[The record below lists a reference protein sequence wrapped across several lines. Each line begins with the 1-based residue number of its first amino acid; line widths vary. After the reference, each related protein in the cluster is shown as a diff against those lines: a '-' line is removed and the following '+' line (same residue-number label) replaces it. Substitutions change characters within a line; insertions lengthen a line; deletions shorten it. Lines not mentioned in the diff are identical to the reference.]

1 MSFELIPFVKS
12 MLSVAG
18 LSGYEAPIRDVITPV
33 WQELSDRTWV
43 SSHGSLH
50 AIRYGQAAEPR
61 PKVMIA
67 AHMDAI
73 GLMVT
78 DIEDGFLRFT
88 QVGGVDPRILP
99 GQMVVV
105 HASNSGKVVEVPG
118 MVVMPPAFLLPK
130 DGGKGALPQKYL
142 LVDTGLRAKEISRL
156 VRVGDLISFAT
167 EPRELS
173 GDTISGHTLDN
184 RASVAATTVALD
196 LLSRRKHEWDVIAV
210 ATAQEEVGG
219 IGAMGSAF
227 DIMPDFAIV
236 IDVTFASG
244 PGGSGVGNF
253 EMGKTVPLT
262 WGACDHPA
270 LYKAME
276 DCAKEYE
283 ISVTRDFAPRGSGT
297 DAWDVQVA
305 QAGIPVIELGI
316 PLRYMHTPV
325 EIVSIKDI
333 KRAGRLMAEFI
344 TDLPINFMKK
354 VIWE

>member
-1 MSFELIPFVKS
+1 MSIELIPFLKS

-33 WQELSDRTWV
+33 WQSLSDHTWV
-43 SSHGSLH
+43 SSHGGLH
-50 AIRYGQAAEPR
+50 AIRYGAAAEPR

-78 DIEDGFLRFT
+78 HIEDGFLRFT
-88 QVGGVDPRILP
+88 QVGGVDQRILP
-99 GQMVVV
+99 GQMVIV
-105 HASNSGKVVEVPG
+105 HASNSDKTIELPA

-142 LVDTGLRAKEISRL
+142 LVDTGLRAKEVDEL
-156 VRVGDLISFAT
+156 VRVGDVISFAT

-173 GDTISGHTLDN
+173 GGLLSGHTLDN

-196 LLSRRKHEWDVIAV
+196 LLSRRKHQWDVIAV
-210 ATAQEEVGG
+210 ATSQEEVGG

-244 PGGSGVGNF
+244 PGSTGAGTF
-253 EMGKTVPLT
+253 EMGKAVPLT

-276 DCAKEYE
+276 ECAKEYE
-283 ISVTRDFAPRGSGT
+283 IPITPEFAPRGSGT

-333 KRAGRLMAEFI
+333 KRAGRLMAEMI
-344 TDLPINFMKK
+344 TDLPIDFMER

>member
-1 MSFELIPFVKS
+1 MTFELLPFLKS
-12 MLSVAG
+12 ILSVAG
-18 LSGYEAPIRDVITPV
+18 LSGYETPIRDVITPV

-50 AIRYGQAAEPR
+50 AVRYGNGAEPR

-78 DIEDGFLRFT
+78 GIEDGFLRIT

-99 GQMVVV
+99 GQMVLV
-105 HASNSGKVVEVPG
+105 HGSNSGEIIELPA
-118 MVVMPPAFLLPK
+118 MVVMPPAHLLPK
-130 DGGKGALPQKYL
+130 DGKGGTLPQKYL
-142 LVDTGLRAKEISRL
+142 LVDTGLRAGEVDALI
-156 VRVGDLISFAT
+156 RVGDVISFAT

-196 LLSRRKHEWDVIAV
+196 LLSRRKHLWDVIAV

-219 IGAMGSAF
+219 IGAMGSSF

-236 IDVTFASG
+236 IDVTFANG
-244 PGGSGVGNF
+244 PGGGGVGVF
-253 EMGKTVPLT
+253 DMGKTVPLT
-262 WGACDHPA
+262 WGSCDHPA
-270 LYKAME
+270 LYNAMKATA
-276 DCAKEYE
+276 DEYE
-283 ISVTRDFAPRGSGT
+283 ISVTRDFAPSGSGT
-297 DAWDVQVA
+297 DAYDVQVA
-305 QAGIPVIELGI
+305 QAGIPVVELGI

-325 EIVSIKDI
+325 EVVSIKDI

-344 TDLPINFMKK
+344 CDLPLDFMNS
-354 VIWE
+354 VRWE

>member
-1 MSFELIPFVKS
+1 MNFELLPFLKS
-12 MLSVAG
+12 MLSVG
-18 LSGYEAPIRDVITPV
+18 GPSGYEAPIRDVITPV

-50 AIRYGQAAEPR
+50 AMRYGLAPEPR

-78 DIEDGFLRFT
+78 GIDKGFLRFT

-99 GQMVVV
+99 GQMVYV
-105 HASNSGKVVEVPG
+105 HATNCGEETLLPA

-130 DGGKGALPQKYL
+130 DAGSKALPQKYL
-142 LVDTGLRAKEISRL
+142 LADTGLRAAEVEKL
-156 VRVGDLISFAT
+156 VRVGDVITFAT

-173 GDTISGHTLDN
+173 GGTISGHTLDN

-196 LLSRRKHEWDVIAV
+196 ILSRRKHLWDVIAV
-210 ATAQEEVGG
+210 ATSQEEVGG
-219 IGAMGSAF
+219 IGAMGSSF

-236 IDVTFASG
+236 IDVTFAKG
-244 PGGSGVGNF
+244 PGGGDTVLF
-253 EMGKTVPLT
+253 DLGKTVTIT
-262 WGACDHPA
+262 WGSCDHPA
-270 LYKAME
+270 LYHAMKKTA
-276 DCAKEYE
+276 DEYE
-283 ISVTRDFAPRGSGT
+283 IPAARDFAPSGAGT
-297 DAWDVQVA
+297 DAYDVQVA
-305 QAGIPVIELGI
+305 QAGIPVVEIGI

-325 EIVSIKDI
+325 EVVSIKDI

-344 TDLPINFMKK
+344 ADLPLDFMDTVK
-354 VIWE
+354 WE

>member
-1 MSFELIPFVKS
+1 MTFELLPFLKS

-18 LSGYEAPIRDVITPV
+18 LSGYETPIRAVITPV

-50 AIRYGQAAEPR
+50 AVRYGDGAEPR

-78 DIEDGFLRFT
+78 GIEDGFLRIT

-99 GQMVVV
+99 GQMVLV
-105 HASNSGKVVEVPG
+105 HGSNSGEIIELPA
-118 MVVMPPAFLLPK
+118 MVVMPPAHLLPK
-130 DGGKGALPQKYL
+130 DGKGGTLPQKYL
-142 LVDTGLRAKEISRL
+142 LVDTGLRAGEVDALI
-156 VRVGDLISFAT
+156 RVGDVISFAT

-196 LLSRRKHEWDVIAV
+196 LLSRRKHLWDVIAV

-219 IGAMGSAF
+219 IGAMGSSF

-236 IDVTFASG
+236 IDVTFATG
-244 PGGSGVGNF
+244 PGGGGVGVF
-253 EMGKTVPLT
+253 DMGKTVPLT
-262 WGACDHPA
+262 WGSCDHPA
-270 LYKAME
+270 LYNAMKATA
-276 DCAKEYE
+276 DEYE
-283 ISVTRDFAPRGSGT
+283 ISVTRDFAPSGSGT
-297 DAWDVQVA
+297 DAYDVQVA
-305 QAGIPVIELGI
+305 QAGIPVVELGI

-325 EIVSIKDI
+325 EVVSIKDI

-344 TDLPINFMKK
+344 CDLPLDFMNS
-354 VIWE
+354 VRWE

>member
-1 MSFELIPFVKS
+1 MTFELLPFLKS

-18 LSGYEAPIRDVITPV
+18 LSGYETPIRDVITPV

-50 AIRYGQAAEPR
+50 AVRYGNGAEPR

-78 DIEDGFLRFT
+78 GIEDGFLRIT

-99 GQMVVV
+99 GQMVLV
-105 HASNSGKVVEVPG
+105 HGSNSGEIIELPA
-118 MVVMPPAFLLPK
+118 MVVMPPAHLLPK
-130 DGGKGALPQKYL
+130 DGKGGTLPQKYL
-142 LVDTGLRAKEISRL
+142 LVDTGLRAGEVDALI
-156 VRVGDLISFAT
+156 RVGDVISFAT

-196 LLSRRKHEWDVIAV
+196 LLSRRKHLWDVIAV

-219 IGAMGSAF
+219 IGAMGSSF

-236 IDVTFASG
+236 IDVTFANG
-244 PGGSGVGNF
+244 PGGGGVGVF
-253 EMGKTVPLT
+253 DMGKTVPLT
-262 WGACDHPA
+262 WGSCDHPA
-270 LYKAME
+270 LYNAMKATA
-276 DCAKEYE
+276 DEYE
-283 ISVTRDFAPRGSGT
+283 ISVTRDFAPSGSGT
-297 DAWDVQVA
+297 DAYDVQVA
-305 QAGIPVIELGI
+305 QAGIPVVELGI

-325 EIVSIKDI
+325 EVVSIKDI

-344 TDLPINFMKK
+344 CDLPLDFMNS
-354 VIWE
+354 VRWE

>member
-1 MSFELIPFVKS
+1 MTFELLPFLKS

-18 LSGYEAPIRDVITPV
+18 LSGYETPIRDVITPV

-50 AIRYGQAAEPR
+50 AVRYGNGAEPR

-78 DIEDGFLRFT
+78 GIEDGFLRIT

-99 GQMVVV
+99 GQMVLV
-105 HASNSGKVVEVPG
+105 HGSNSGEIIELPA
-118 MVVMPPAFLLPK
+118 MVVMPPAHLLPK
-130 DGGKGALPQKYL
+130 DGKGGTLPQKYL
-142 LVDTGLRAKEISRL
+142 LVDTGLRAGEVDALI
-156 VRVGDLISFAT
+156 RVGDVISFAT

-196 LLSRRKHEWDVIAV
+196 LLSRRKHLWDVIAV

-219 IGAMGSAF
+219 IGAMGSSF

-236 IDVTFASG
+236 IDVTFANG
-244 PGGSGVGNF
+244 PGGGGVGVF
-253 EMGKTVPLT
+253 DIGKTVPLT
-262 WGACDHPA
+262 WGSCDHPA
-270 LYKAME
+270 LYNAMKATA
-276 DCAKEYE
+276 DEYE
-283 ISVTRDFAPRGSGT
+283 ISVTRDFAPSGSGT
-297 DAWDVQVA
+297 DAYDVQVA
-305 QAGIPVIELGI
+305 QAGIPVVELGI

-325 EIVSIKDI
+325 EVVSIKDI

-344 TDLPINFMKK
+344 CDLPLDFMNS
-354 VIWE
+354 VRWE

>member
-1 MSFELIPFVKS
+1 MTFELHPFLKS

-18 LSGYEAPIRDVITPV
+18 LSGYETPIRDVITPV

-50 AIRYGQAAEPR
+50 AVRYGDGAEPR

-78 DIEDGFLRFT
+78 GIEDGFLRIT

-99 GQMVVV
+99 GQMVLV
-105 HASNSGKVVEVPG
+105 HGSNSGEIIELPA
-118 MVVMPPAFLLPK
+118 MVVMPPAHLLPK
-130 DGGKGALPQKYL
+130 DGKGGTLPQKYL
-142 LVDTGLRAKEISRL
+142 LVDTGLRAGEVEALI
-156 VRVGDLISFAT
+156 RVGDVISFAT

-196 LLSRRKHEWDVIAV
+196 LLSRRKHLWDVIAV

-219 IGAMGSAF
+219 IGAMGSSF

-236 IDVTFASG
+236 IDVTFANG
-244 PGGSGVGNF
+244 PGGGGVGVF
-253 EMGKTVPLT
+253 DMGKTVPLT
-262 WGACDHPA
+262 WGSCDHPA
-270 LYKAME
+270 LYNAMKATA
-276 DCAKEYE
+276 DEYE
-283 ISVTRDFAPRGSGT
+283 ISVTRDFAPSGSGT
-297 DAWDVQVA
+297 DAYDVQVA
-305 QAGIPVIELGI
+305 QAGIPVVELGI

-325 EIVSIKDI
+325 EVVSIKDI

-344 TDLPINFMKK
+344 CDLPLDFMNS
-354 VIWE
+354 VRWE

>member
-1 MSFELIPFVKS
+1 MSFELLPFLKS

-43 SSHGSLH
+43 NSHGSLH
-50 AIRYGQAAEPR
+50 AIRYGSAAEPR

-78 DIEDGFLRFT
+78 DIDQGFLRIT
-88 QVGGVDPRILP
+88 QVGGVDQRILP
-99 GQMVVV
+99 GQMVTV
-105 HASNSGKVVEVPG
+105 HASNSGKIVELPA
-118 MVVMPPAFLLPK
+118 MVVMPSPSLLPK
-130 DGGKGALPQKYL
+130 DGAKGSLPQKYL
-142 LVDTGLRAKEISRL
+142 LVDTGLRPREVEKL

-167 EPRELS
+167 EARELS
-173 GDTISGHTLDN
+173 GETISGHTLDN

-196 LLSRRKHEWDVIAV
+196 LLSRRKPQWDVIAV

-219 IGAMGSAF
+219 IGAMGAAF

-236 IDVTFASG
+236 IDVTFASS
-244 PGGSGVGNF
+244 PGSSGAGTF
-253 EMGKTVPLT
+253 EMGKAVPLT

-270 LYKAME
+270 LYKALE
-276 DCAKEYE
+276 SCAKEYE
-283 ISVTRDFAPRGSGT
+283 IAVIRDFAPRGSGT

-325 EIVSIKDI
+325 EVVSIKDI

-344 TDLPINFMKK
+344 NDLSADFMKNI
-354 VIWE
+354 IWE